1 MIQKIKKIIFTNIII
16 ENIIIQLLK
25 FKFKSV
31 KRLIPGNDLYKK
43 NTIRRVKRDNL
54 IFTLD
59 LSDYQE
65 HLIYFY
71 LDIDSSKPMLK
82 YIPKKNSQ
90 IIDIGAN
97 IGQTSLYIA
106 QHLRDYNC
114 EIYAFEP
121 FPSTFKKLTQN
132 INDNEFKNIKLF
144 NQAVGNSNSEINMV
158 EACETNSG
166 SYRNFSSN
174 DSSEK
179 SKTLV
184 KQIKLDQQIESFNF
198 VNFIKID
205 VEGYEFEVLKGAE
218 EIIKKMKPLLFVEL
232 NDTNLKNQNSSA
244 IEVLNFIKQL
254 GYNKILQAETDLD
267 IHTINLENCSMDI
280 FCSWN

>member
-16 ENIIIQLLK
+16 ENIIILLLK